1 MQVVYS
7 LFGGV
12 LLLLLPIQT
21 VLAHGFGERVDL
33 PIPFTLYAFSAA
45 ATVAVSFI
53 LIGLL
58 TGKRDPQDL
67 PQYDLGSLAIGR
79 ALFFHPFSR
88 WSLKLIALF
97 LTILIIIAGYN
108 GSQIPSYNMAP
119 TFVWILFAVGM
130 VYFSAF
136 LGNVW
141 PVIHPASTVHSLI
154 CSVLPS
160 CKKEKEWSKKILF
173 WPGVCTYFLF
183 RWIENVHPSPSE
195 PSTIATLVIAYLVVS
210 LIGMLA
216 IGKRNW
222 LTYCDPFNVFF
233 TFLSFFAITKT
244 DEKKGKKSMMLR
256 FPGVGLFHMQ
266 RIPVSGIVFEM
277 LMLSTIAFDGMKE
290 TPTWKIVRSAM
301 EGRMSLGVI
310 DTLGMVAFLAFFLG
324 TYFFFSW
331 LISICM
337 SKKFTALQI
346 ASAFAFSMLPIAVAY
361 EVAHFISLFMLDGQR
376 AIYLLS
382 DPLGLG
388 WDIFGS
394 AGYEVRYTFLN
405 YTVLWNFQ
413 VLIIVLGHVIGVYVA
428 HMRALSLLKNRTIAI
443 RSQYPMLILMVCYT
457 MFSLWIIAQPI
468 IGG

>member
-1 MQVVYS
+1 MLYS
-7 LFGGV
+7 FFGGV

-21 VLAHGFGERVDL
+21 TFAHGFGERIDL
-33 PIPFTLYAFSAA
+33 PIPFNLYAFSAA

-58 TGKRDPQDL
+58 TGKKDPQDL

-79 ALFFHPFSR
+79 ALFFHAFPR
-88 WSLKLIALF
+88 WCLRLLTLFIA
-97 LTILIIIAGYN
+97 ILIIVAGYN
-108 GSQIPSYNMAP
+108 GSQIPSYNIGP

-136 LGNVW
+136 VGNIW
-141 PVIHPASTVHSLI
+141 PVIHPAGTVHSLT
-154 CSVLPS
+154 SVVFPS
-160 CKKEKEWSKKILF
+160 RKEEREWSKTLLF

-195 PSTIATLVIAYLVVS
+195 PSTIASIVVAYLLIS

-216 IGKRNW
+216 IGRRNW

-233 TFLSFFAITKT
+233 TFLSSFAITHT
-244 DEKKGKKSMMLR
+244 EECKGKKRMMLR

-266 RIPVSGIVFEM
+266 RIPLSGIVFEM

-290 TPTWKIVRSAM
+290 TPTWKVVRTSLD
-301 EGRMSLGVI
+301 GSMSLGVI
-310 DTLGMVAFLAFFLG
+310 DTLGMLAFLVFFLG

-361 EVAHFISLFMLDGQR
+361 EVAHFISLFILDGQR
-376 AIYLLS
+376 AIYLIS

-428 HMRALSLLKNRTIAI
+428 HIRALSLLKNRTIAI
-443 RSQYPMLILMVCYT
+443 RSQYPMLILMVFYT

-468 IGG
+468 IG